1 MATERKALSPDV
13 VGLELP
19 PSTFDYE
26 ERDVMLYALGIGAK
40 ELPFI
45 FERNLKVIPTFAVI
59 PAFPALMG
67 LAQNVE
73 INPVMLLH
81 GEQGFQ
87 IAKTIP
93 TSGSLTTSGTVTG
106 VYDKG
111 KGALIT
117 IDSKTTDAAGETV
130 FTNTSGVFIR
140 GAGGF
145 GGDRGPQAAN
155 KAPERAP
162 DKSVDDTTLDIQAA
176 IYRLSG
182 DRNPLHVDPDFSK
195 MAGYDRP
202 ILHGLCSFGYA
213 GRAVLADSVTPA
225 APSSPNTATTTRT
238 ASPVSPSASRASST
252 LATRSRPRCGTRAT
266 ARSSSRRRRR
276 KAASSSATPPPRSSP
291 RRPTREKQPKG
302 PRLTLRAFRYPQF
315 GRRR

>member
-1 MATERKALSPDV
+1 MTTERKTLSPEV

-19 PSTFDYE
+19 ASTFDYE

-45 FERNLKVIPTFAVI
+45 FERELKVIPTFAVI

-67 LAQNVE
+67 LAAGVE
-73 INPVMLLH
+73 INPVMILH
-81 GEQGFQ
+81 GEQGFR

-93 TSGSLTTSGTVTG
+93 TNGSLTTSGVVTG

-111 KGALIT
+111 KGALVT
-117 IDSKTTDAAGETV
+117 IDSTTTDASGETV
-130 FTNTSGVFIR
+130 FTNTSGVFVR

-145 GGDRGPQAAN
+145 GGDRGPGAGN

-162 DKSVDDTTLDIQAA
+162 DKTLEDTTLDIQAA

-182 DRNPLHVDPDFSK
+182 DRNPLHIDPGFSK

-213 GRAVLADSVTPA
+213 GRAVLAAYCDNDPERLAGLSVRFTGVVFPGDTITTEMWDEGDGKIIVQSKTQEGRVVISNA
-225 APSSPNTATTTRT
+225 AAEVKS
-238 ASPVSPSASRASST
+238 
-252 LATRSRPRCGTRAT
+252 
-266 ARSSSRRRRR
+266 
-276 KAASSSATPPPRSSP
+276 
-291 RRPTREKQPKG
+291 
-302 PRLTLRAFRYPQF
+302 
-315 GRRR
+315 

>member
-213 GRAVLADSVTPA
+213 GRAVLAEYCDNDPDRLAGLSVRFSGVVYPGDTITTEMWDEGNGKIIVQAKTQEGRVVISNA
-225 APSSPNTATTTRT
+225 AAEVKS
-238 ASPVSPSASRASST
+238 
-252 LATRSRPRCGTRAT
+252 
-266 ARSSSRRRRR
+266 
-276 KAASSSATPPPRSSP
+276 
-291 RRPTREKQPKG
+291 
-302 PRLTLRAFRYPQF
+302 
-315 GRRR
+315 

>member
-1 MATERKALSPDV
+1 MTTERKALSPDV
-13 VGLELP
+13 VGLVLP
-19 PSTFDYE
+19 TSTFDYE

-67 LAQNVE
+67 LAQGVE
-73 INPVMLLH
+73 INPVMILH
-81 GEQGFQ
+81 GEQGFR

-111 KGALIT
+111 KGALVT
-117 IDSKTTDAAGETV
+117 IDSTTTDASGETV
-130 FTNTSGVFIR
+130 FTNTSGVFVR

-145 GGDRGPQAAN
+145 GGERGPGAGN
-155 KAPERAP
+155 KPPERAP

-182 DRNPLHVDPDFSK
+182 DRNPLHIDPDFAK

-213 GRAVLADSVTPA
+213 GRAVLAEYCDNDPDRLVGLSVRFTGVVYPGDTITTEMWDEGDGKIIVQSKTQEGRVVISNA
-225 APSSPNTATTTRT
+225 AAEVR
-238 ASPVSPSASRASST
+238 
-252 LATRSRPRCGTRAT
+252 
-266 ARSSSRRRRR
+266 
-276 KAASSSATPPPRSSP
+276 
-291 RRPTREKQPKG
+291 
-302 PRLTLRAFRYPQF
+302 
-315 GRRR
+315 

>member
-1 MATERKALSPDV
+1 MTTERKTLSPDV

-19 PSTFDYE
+19 ASTFDYQ

-67 LAQNVE
+67 LAQGVE
-73 INPVMLLH
+73 INPVMILH
-81 GEQGFQ
+81 GEQGFR

-111 KGALIT
+111 KGALVT
-117 IDSKTTDAAGETV
+117 IDSTTKDASGETV
-130 FTNTSGVFIR
+130 FTNTSGVFVR

-145 GGDRGPQAAN
+145 GGERGPGAGN

-162 DKSVDDTTLDIQAA
+162 DKSVEDTTLDIQAA

-182 DRNPLHVDPDFSK
+182 DRNPLHIDPAFAK

-213 GRAVLADSVTPA
+213 GRAVLAEYCDNDPDRLVGLAVRFTGVVYPGDTITTEMWDEGDGKIIVQSKTQEGRVVISNA
-225 APSSPNTATTTRT
+225 AAEVKS
-238 ASPVSPSASRASST
+238 
-252 LATRSRPRCGTRAT
+252 
-266 ARSSSRRRRR
+266 
-276 KAASSSATPPPRSSP
+276 
-291 RRPTREKQPKG
+291 
-302 PRLTLRAFRYPQF
+302 
-315 GRRR
+315 

>member
-1 MATERKALSPDV
+1 MATARKTLGPDV

-19 PSTFDYE
+19 ASTFDYE

-67 LAQNVE
+67 LSAGVE
-73 INPVMLLH
+73 INPVMILH
-81 GEQGFQ
+81 GEQGFK

-93 TSGSLTTSGTVTG
+93 TKGSLTTSGTVTG

-111 KGALIT
+111 KGALVT

-130 FTNTSGVFIR
+130 FTNTSGVFVR

-145 GGDRGPQAAN
+145 GGDRGPEAGN
-155 KAPERAP
+155 KAPERPP
-162 DKSVDDTTLDIQAA
+162 DRSVSETTLDIQAA

-182 DRNPLHVDPDFSK
+182 DRNPLHIDPDFAK

-213 GRAVLADSVTPA
+213 GRAVLAEYCENDPDRFTGLSVRFSGVVFPGDTITTEMWDEGNGVIIVQSKTQEGRVVISNA
-225 APSSPNTATTTRT
+225 AAEVKS
-238 ASPVSPSASRASST
+238 
-252 LATRSRPRCGTRAT
+252 
-266 ARSSSRRRRR
+266 
-276 KAASSSATPPPRSSP
+276 
-291 RRPTREKQPKG
+291 
-302 PRLTLRAFRYPQF
+302 
-315 GRRR
+315 

>member
-1 MATERKALSPDV
+1 MTTERKALSPDV

-19 PSTFDYE
+19 ASTFDYQ

-45 FERNLKVIPTFAVI
+45 FERELKVIPTFAVI

-67 LAQNVE
+67 LAAGVE
-73 INPVMLLH
+73 INPVMILH
-81 GEQGFQ
+81 GEQGFR

-111 KGALIT
+111 KGALVT
-117 IDSKTTDAAGETV
+117 IDSTTTDASGETV
-130 FTNTSGVFIR
+130 FTNTSGVFVR

-145 GGDRGPQAAN
+145 GGDRGPSAAN

-162 DKSVDDTTLDIQAA
+162 DKSLEDTTLDIQAA

-182 DRNPLHVDPDFSK
+182 DRNPLHIDPDFAK

-213 GRAVLADSVTPA
+213 GRAVLAEYCDNDPDRLVGLSVRFTGVVYPGD
-225 APSSPNTATTTRT
+225 TITT
-238 ASPVSPSASRASST
+238 
-252 LATRSRPRCGTRAT
+252 
-266 ARSSSRRRRR
+266 
-276 KAASSSATPPPRSSP
+276 
-291 RRPTREKQPKG
+291 EM
-302 PRLTLRAFRYPQF
+302 
-315 GRRR
+315 